1 MSELFEGSEIAIIG
15 MSARFP
21 GAKNIEAF
29 WQNIRDGVESISFFS
44 DEELIASGVEP
55 ALLNNPNYVKANT
68 MLADIEGFDA
78 LFFDISAREAEI
90 MDPQH
95 RLFLMH
101 AWEALENAGYDP
113 ATYEGLI
120 GVYAGLEMSSYLLNN
135 LYPNR
140 ERLESV
146 SNIQLII
153 GNDKDYLPTHVSYKL
168 NLKGPSVNVQT
179 ACSTSLVAAHL
190 ACQSLQAGD
199 CDMAL
204 VGGASVSESQQVGY
218 LYQEGMIRSPDG
230 HCRAF
235 DAKAQGTMSGKGV
248 GIVVLRRLVDALT
261 DGDCIHAIIKGS
273 AINNDGSLK
282 VGYTAPSI
290 EGQKAVIL
298 DAQAI
303 ADIEPETITYV
314 ETHGTGTKLGDP
326 IEIAALTKAFQKSTQ
341 KKGFCAI
348 GSVKTNIGHAG
359 AAAGIAGLIKTVFAL
374 KHQLLP
380 PSLHFEQPNPQIDF
394 ANSPFYV
401 NTKLSEWK
409 TDGIPRY
416 AGVSSFGIGG
426 TNAHVILEEAPIQE
440 SLEESRPWQL
450 VVISAKT
457 PSALDTA
464 SLNLATHLEQHPDI
478 NLADVAYTLS
488 KGRHA
493 FSQRRMLVCQDI
505 NEAITALHT
514 HNPKHV
520 FTHSQASEK
529 QTVVFMFS
537 GQGAQYVNMALELYQ
552 NEPIFRE
559 QVDLCSEY
567 LMPHLG
573 LDLRQVLYP
582 SEERNSEAIQLNQ
595 TAITQVALFV
605 IEYALVQLWMSWGV
619 YPDAMIGHSIGEYV
633 AAHFAGVFS
642 LEDALLLVAKRG
654 QMMQQLHRGTM
665 LAVSLS
671 EKEVLPL
678 LGKGLSLAAINSPS
692 RCVVS
697 GITEAV
703 EALQNQL
710 TDQGVECRRLHTSHA
725 FHSEMM
731 NPILNSFME
740 WVKQVKL
747 NHPKIPYVSNLTGI
761 WITAAEAT
769 DPNYWAKHLRQTV
782 RFSEGLQHILENSE
796 QILLEIG
803 PGRMLSTLAQQHP
816 NKAADQ
822 VILSSLRHPQYQL
835 SDIAFLLNTLGKL
848 WLAGG
853 RVSWSGFY
861 TNERRHRLPLPTYP
875 FECQRYW
882 IDPPQPADRHV
893 QQVATAQNMWQ
904 SVIEATQKQA
914 DISLSA
920 LDNFISDY
928 PIKQQC
934 LDDLCLA
941 YMNLGIKGLGAF
953 KHSDE
958 KYSLGKFAQQF
969 RIDPRYQQLV
979 SRWLNVLVEKGQ
991 LQQKEETISQLRPLT
1006 TETVNMLLKQ
1016 AKRQWASDPQWRSIQ
1031 RFGEN
1036 MVTILRGE
1044 KEPRELF
1051 FPDTSSEATD
1061 VKNTVQEKSP
1071 LFSHYNSIMRACLEQ
1086 MVKLLPTNVN
1096 LRILEIGGGRGVTT
1110 KVVLPVLPVSQTRYT
1125 FTDITQFFLN
1135 QAQQQFSTYPFV
1147 QYRLLNLDKSPQEQ
1161 GYDKHSFDVVIAT
1174 LVLHVTQKIEKTLQH
1189 LRFLLAPGGLFLI
1202 WEITQPQLKFDIVEG
1217 FFMEPLDDGK
1227 RNQGNPFL
1235 SKEQWH
1241 EMLRKHGFVAVET
1254 FPNTDILGH
1263 LMFIAQ
1269 AEPSV
1274 PAFTHL
1280 LEATDVLD
1288 TQISFQKHVRPE
1300 IAQDYIA
1307 PRNEAEQT
1315 IAKFWQDMLSIE
1327 KVGIHDDFFELG
1339 GDSLIAVPLL
1349 IKLRDTFQKSLSP
1362 QVLVQA
1368 PTIAQLTELI
1378 IEVQPT
1384 QSQQAISSPL
1394 LTIQATGTKPPFFC
1408 VHPAGGNVLCYTQL
1422 AHHLGSEQ
1430 PFYGLQAKG
1439 LDGKDEPFTQIE
1451 DMAAYYIKALRVV
1464 QSQGPYFLGGWSFG
1478 GLVAF
1483 EMAQQLRTQGD
1494 QVALLAIIDI
1504 GAPSGGTQRD
1514 NLEDAVLLAWFA
1526 VDLGISAKPELTLLI
1541 DTLQGLA
1548 PEARWHYLLTQAKKI
1563 NVLPATAEVNDI
1575 RPLAQVF
1582 KSNLQ
1587 AMQNYVPQF
1596 YSNRITLFRASELA
1610 FFQDNEF
1617 FNGSLT
1623 DPVKPAMGWD
1633 KLSSEPI
1640 EVYTIPGNHHTIIAE
1655 PHVEQ
1660 LAEQL
1665 RRCIDIQC
1673 EIVN

>member
-21 GAKNIEAF
+21 GAKNSEAF
-29 WQNIRDGVESISFFS
+29 WQNIRDGIESISFFS
-44 DEELIASGVEP
+44 DAELIAFGVEP

-68 MLADIEGFDA
+68 VLADVEGFDA
-78 LFFDISAREAEI
+78 LFFDVNAREAEI

-120 GVYAGLEMSSYLLNN
+120 GVYAGAEMNDYLLNN
-135 LYPNR
+135 LYLNW
-140 ERLESV
+140 ERSESDDHF
-146 SNIQLII
+146 QMII
-153 GNDKDYLPTHVSYKL
+153 GNDKDYLPTRVSYKL

-179 ACSTSLVAAHL
+179 ACSTSLVAVHL

-204 VGGASVSESQQVGY
+204 VGGASVFEAQQVGY

-235 DAKAQGTMSGKGV
+235 DAKAQGIMPGKGV
-248 GIVVLRRLVDALT
+248 GIVVLKRLVEALS

-290 EGQKAVIL
+290 EGQEAVIL

-303 ADIEPETITYV
+303 ADIEAEAITYV

-326 IEIAALTKAFQKSTQ
+326 IEIAALTKAFQKTTQ

-348 GSVKTNIGHAG
+348 GSVKTNIGHTG
-359 AAAGIAGLIKTVFAL
+359 AAAGVAGLIKTVFAL

-394 ANSPFYV
+394 TNSPFYV

-440 SLEESRPWQL
+440 LSGESRPWQL
-450 VVISAKT
+450 LIISAKT
-457 PSALDTA
+457 QSALDTA
-464 SLNLATHLEQHPDI
+464 SLNLATHLEQHSDLNI
-478 NLADVAYTLS
+478 ADVAYTLS

-493 FSQRRMLVCQDI
+493 FRQRRMLVCQNI

-514 HNPKHV
+514 RNPKHV
-520 FTHSQASEK
+520 FTHAQTSEK

-559 QVDLCSEY
+559 QIDLCSEY
-567 LMPHLG
+567 LKPHLE

-582 SEERNSEAIQLNQ
+582 SDAKNSEATQQLNQ
-595 TAITQVALFV
+595 TAITQAALFV
-605 IEYALVQLWMSWGV
+605 IEYALVQLWKSWGV

-633 AAHFAGVFS
+633 AACLADVFS
-642 LEDALLLVAKRG
+642 LEEALLLVTKRG
-654 QMMQQLHRGTM
+654 QLMQSVPRGTM
-665 LAVSLS
+665 LAVSRS
-671 EKEVLPL
+671 EKEVLPF
-678 LGKGLSLAAINSPS
+678 LGKGLSLAAVNSPS

-697 GITEAV
+697 GITAAV
-703 EALQNQL
+703 EVLQNQL
-710 TDQGVECRRLHTSHA
+710 TAQGVECRRLHTSHA

-731 NPILNSFME
+731 NPILNSFIE
-740 WVKQVKL
+740 WVRQVKL
-747 NHPKIPYVSNLTGI
+747 NPPKVPYVSNLTGT
-761 WITAAEAT
+761 WITAEEAT
-769 DPNYWAKHLRQTV
+769 DPNYWAKHLRHTV
-782 RFSEGLQHILENSE
+782 RFSEGLQQILENSE

-803 PGRMLSTLAQQHP
+803 PGRTLSTLAGQHP
-816 NKAADQ
+816 NKATDQ
-822 VILSSLRHPQYQL
+822 VILSSLRHPQDNV

-853 RVSWSGFY
+853 QVSWSGFY
-861 TNERRHRLPLPTYP
+861 ANECRHRLPLPTYP

-882 IDPPQPADRHV
+882 IDPPKPADRHV
-893 QQVATAQNMWQ
+893 QRVATAQNMWQ
-904 SVIEATQKQA
+904 SVLEATRKQA
-914 DISLSA
+914 DTSLSA
-920 LDNFISDY
+920 LANFMSDY
-928 PIKQQC
+928 PTKQQGP
-934 LDDLCLA
+934 DDL
-941 YMNLGIKGLGAF
+941 YKSTDKNNGI
-953 KHSDE
+953 
-958 KYSLGKFAQQF
+958 
-969 RIDPRYQQLV
+969 
-979 SRWLNVLVEKGQ
+979 
-991 LQQKEETISQLRPLT
+991 
-1006 TETVNMLLKQ
+1006 
-1016 AKRQWASDPQWRSIQ
+1016 
-1031 RFGEN
+1031 
-1036 MVTILRGE
+1036 
-1044 KEPRELF
+1044 
-1051 FPDTSSEATD
+1051 
-1061 VKNTVQEKSP
+1061 QEKSQ
-1071 LFSHYNSIMRACLEQ
+1071 LFFHYCAIIQTCLEQ
-1086 MVKLLPTNVN
+1086 VVKLLPTTVS
-1096 LRILEIGGGRGVTT
+1096 LRILEIGAGTGMTT
-1110 KVVLPVLPVSQTRYT
+1110 KVVLPVLPAQQTRYT
-1125 FTDITQFFLN
+1125 FTDVTQFFLN
-1135 QAQQQFSTYPFV
+1135 QAQQQFSAYPFV
-1147 QYRLLNLDKSPQEQ
+1147 QYRLLNLDKSPQVQ
-1161 GYDKHSFDVVIAT
+1161 GYDKHNFDVVIAT
-1174 LVLHVTQKIEKTLQH
+1174 LVLHVTKNIEKTLQYV
-1189 LRFLLAPGGLFLI
+1189 RSLLAPGGLFLI
-1202 WEITQPQLKFDIVEG
+1202 WEITQPQLDLAFAEG
-1217 FFMEPLDDGK
+1217 LLMEPLEDGK
-1227 RNQGNPFL
+1227 RNQANPFL
-1235 SKEQWH
+1235 SKEQWY

-1254 FPNTDILGH
+1254 FPNTDIFGH
-1263 LMFIAQ
+1263 HIFVAQ

-1288 TQISFQKHVRPE
+1288 TQNLCHKHARPE
-1300 IAQDYIA
+1300 IAQEYIA
-1307 PRNEAEQT
+1307 PRNEVEQT
-1315 IAKFWQDMLSIE
+1315 IAKLWQDMLSIE

-1362 QVLVQA
+1362 AVLPQA
-1368 PTIAQLTELI
+1368 PTVAQLAELI
-1378 IEVQPT
+1378 AETNLSRSIPP
-1384 QSQQAISSPL
+1384 QQATPL
-1394 LTIQATGTKPPFFC
+1394 VTIQATGTKPPFFC
-1408 VHPAGGNVLCYTQL
+1408 VHPVGGNVLCYTQL
-1422 AHHLGSEQ
+1422 AYHLGSEQ

-1439 LDGKDEPFTQIE
+1439 LDGKDEPFTQIA
-1451 DMAAYYIKALRVV
+1451 DMATYYIKALRVV

-1483 EMAQQLRTQGD
+1483 EMAQQLQTQGE
-1494 QVALLAIIDI
+1494 QVALLSIIDI
-1504 GAPSGGTQRD
+1504 GASNGDTQR
-1514 NLEDAVLLAWFA
+1514 NHLEDAVLLAWFA
-1526 VDLGISAKPELTLLI
+1526 VDFGIIAKSELTLLI
-1541 DTLQGLA
+1541 DTLQGLE
-1548 PEARWHYLLTQAKKI
+1548 PEVRWHYLLTQAKKI
-1563 NVLPATAEVNDI
+1563 NKLPATAEMNDI

-1596 YSNRITLFRASELA
+1596 YSNRITLFRASELD

-1617 FNGSLT
+1617 FNGYLI

-1640 EVYTIPGNHHTIIAE
+1640 EMYTISGNHHTIMAG

-1660 LAEQL
+1660 LAAQL
-1665 RRCIDIQC
+1665 RHCIDKSI
-1673 EIVN
+1673 